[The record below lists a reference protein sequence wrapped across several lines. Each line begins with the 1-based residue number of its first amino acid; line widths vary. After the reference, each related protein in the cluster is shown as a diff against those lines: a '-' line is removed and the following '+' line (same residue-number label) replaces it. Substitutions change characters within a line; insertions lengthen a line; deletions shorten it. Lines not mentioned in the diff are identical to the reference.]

1 MNIKNFYTFGT
12 SKISVKILFKKFGL
26 NTRLNS
32 LNIKLKH
39 QNKIINKL
47 NSNNL
52 TGKDLKVKI
61 LTFKTFYQQINYNKS
76 KLKNGK
82 NLQKKTFSKKKIT

>member
-12 SKISVKILFKKFGL
+12 GKKSVKILFKKFGL
-26 NTRLNS
+26 NTRLNL

-47 NSNNL
+47 NTNNL

-61 LTFKTFYQQINYNKS
+61 LTFRSFYQQINYNKS

-82 NLQKKTFSKKKIT
+82 SLQKKTFSKKKIT